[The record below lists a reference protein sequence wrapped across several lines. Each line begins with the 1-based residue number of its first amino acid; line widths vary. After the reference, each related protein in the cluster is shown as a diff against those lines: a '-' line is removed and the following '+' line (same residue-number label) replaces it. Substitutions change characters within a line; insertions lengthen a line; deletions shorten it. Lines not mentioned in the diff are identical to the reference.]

1 MLKTKLYKSD
11 SLLIPLAILFFIF
24 FIIPFFMLFYNSFL
38 TYTGRV
44 EPSLPLT
51 FENYVKFFND
61 SYYPGVIK
69 ATFYI
74 SIATTFWVTLLA
86 YPLACFMSKIDG
98 YLKTILL
105 VLSTLPLISGV
116 MVQNMGLYGMM
127 TNYGTVNNFLKALN
141 IIQEPLQLLGN
152 ETAVIIGL
160 TQGFLPY
167 MILPVMNSIQAIPQN
182 VQQAAESLGANAFHR
197 FIRVTFPLS
206 FRGIAAGAVLVFGAS
221 LSSYTTPSIL
231 GRGKVQVIG
240 TVVYQQAMQLFN
252 WPFASTIAMILLLI
266 ILLFMPCSRFI
277 TRKSKIGQK

>member
-69 ATFYI
+69 TTFYI

-86 YPLACFMSKIDG
+86 YPLAYFMSKIDG

-277 TRKSKIGQK
+277 TRRSKIGQK

>member
-69 ATFYI
+69 TTFYI
-74 SIATTFWVTLLA
+74 SIATTFLVTLLA
-86 YPLACFMSKIDG
+86 YPLAYFMSKIDG

-277 TRKSKIGQK
+277 TRKSKIK

>member
-69 ATFYI
+69 TTFYI

-86 YPLACFMSKIDG
+86 YPLAYFMSKIDG

>member
-69 ATFYI
+69 TTFYI

-86 YPLACFMSKIDG
+86 YPLAYFMSKIDG

-206 FRGIAAGAVLVFGAS
+206 FRGIAAGAVLVFGAR